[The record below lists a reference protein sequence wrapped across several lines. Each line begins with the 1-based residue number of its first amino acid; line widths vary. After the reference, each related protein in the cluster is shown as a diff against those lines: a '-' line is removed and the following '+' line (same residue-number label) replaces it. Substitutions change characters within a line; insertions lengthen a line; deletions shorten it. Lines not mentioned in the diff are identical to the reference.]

1 MSTLSYVQMLVLC
14 NELHQRVAGF
24 KVVNCVPNNRKRFSL
39 ILRHQTHQEA
49 LFFCFEPP
57 FLRFHLSS
65 TTSFVK
71 DNSPHPLLP
80 FLQGAILREAC
91 LLQED
96 RILQLSFQTSAGEKL
111 FVAEFFSRHPNY
123 YLLNP
128 NGSIL
133 FALHSLNRSH
143 YQLPPRPLS
152 KTAEPPRWLSHRETE
167 QAYLEFEQKWEF
179 EKEKKALQTHLAKQ
193 FKKLEKKEQELLQ
206 ALERCTQWAKIQHE
220 GELIKAHLSTIKK
233 GSSSID
239 VQDWITNNSY
249 HLILDPS
256 KTPQE
261 EMTAR
266 FRRAK
271 KLQTGLE
278 PLTHQLEQT
287 RDHLQQIRQQQHQ
300 LDFLANKQEVASFK
314 AKEILLPQ
322 PIEKAASAT
331 TLPSIYREYLSK
343 KGLKIWV
350 GKNAKAN
357 DQLTFRLA
365 RGRDW
370 WLHIKGCPG
379 SHVII
384 RLEKDPQP
392 DSETIEDALLLAL
405 LYSKAKKQG
414 EGEVCITQR
423 KYVARMGKGGQAGQV
438 QISKH
443 RTVWVRFD
451 QDRYDALKVRHTPN

>member
-1 MSTLSYVQMLVLC
+1 MNHTLNYAQMVILC
-14 NELHQRVAGF
+14 RELQQRVAGF
-24 KVVNCVPNNRKRFSL
+24 KVVNCLPNNPKRFFL
-39 ILRHQTHQEA
+39 ILRHETHQEN

-57 FLRFHLSS
+57 FLRFHLSN
-65 TTSFVK
+65 TTPLPK
-71 DNSPHPLLP
+71 DNSSHPLLA

-91 LLQED
+91 LLQDD
-96 RILQLSFQTSAGEKL
+96 RILQLSFETSAGEKL
-111 FVAEFFSRHPNY
+111 FIAEFFSKHPNY

-128 NGSIL
+128 DHSIL
-133 FALHSLNRSH
+133 FALHSLNHSH
-143 YQLPPRPLS
+143 YQLPTRPLS
-152 KTAEPPRWLSHRETE
+152 KQTEPPRWSNHQETE
-167 QAYLEFEQKWEF
+167 QAYQEYEQKWEF
-179 EKEKKALQTHLAKQ
+179 ERDKRALHANLNKQ
-193 FKKLEKKEQELLQ
+193 FKKLEKKEQELVQ
-206 ALERCTQWAKIQHE
+206 TLERCTQWAKIQHE
-220 GELIKAHLSTIKK
+220 GELIKAHLSSFKK
-233 GSSSID
+233 GYSSIA
-239 VQDWITNNSY
+239 VQDWTTGHDY

-261 EMTAR
+261 EMITR

-271 KLQTGLE
+271 KLQLGLE
-278 PLTHQLEQT
+278 PLTQQLKQT
-287 RDHLQQIRQQQHQ
+287 RDHLQQIKQQQQQ
-300 LDFLANKQEVASFK
+300 LDLLVTKQEIAASK
-314 AKEILLPQ
+314 AKQILVPRQ
-322 PIEKAASAT
+322 TQKAASAISPPT
-331 TLPSIYREYLSK
+331 IYREYLSK

-357 DQLTFRLA
+357 DQLTFHLA

-370 WLHIKGCPG
+370 WLHVKGCPG

-384 RLEKDPQP
+384 RIGKDPEP
-392 DSETIEDALLLAL
+392 DSETIEDALQLAL

-451 QDRYDALKVRHTPN
+451 QTRYDALKVR